1 MDKFFNRSN
10 SPLNAQ
16 PKLDEALVLYSRGD
30 RSLFD
35 KMQFRLE
42 LDACVRWCSLLLEQN
57 DMKVSFPLYVPSC
70 SFYARLSNRNIAMT
84 SLTTPIASLD

>member
-30 RSLFD
+30 RSLFS

-42 LDACVRWCSLLLEQN
+42 LDACVRWCSLLLEQS
-57 DMKVSFPLYVPSC
+57 DMKVSFPLYVLFC
-70 SFYARLSNRNIAMT
+70 SNARLSNRNIAMT